1 MDRGGKPGRASEWV
15 VALFTAAV
23 LGAVALWAD
32 GKVLYA
38 LGAVVLVVV
47 ALRVLSGIIAALLVL
62 IVGRP

>member
-15 VALFTAAV
+15 VAIFTAAV

-38 LGAVVLVVV
+38 LGALVLLVVV
-47 ALRVLSGIIAALLVL
+47 LRVLAATFTVLLGV
-62 IVGRP
+62 IVGRQ